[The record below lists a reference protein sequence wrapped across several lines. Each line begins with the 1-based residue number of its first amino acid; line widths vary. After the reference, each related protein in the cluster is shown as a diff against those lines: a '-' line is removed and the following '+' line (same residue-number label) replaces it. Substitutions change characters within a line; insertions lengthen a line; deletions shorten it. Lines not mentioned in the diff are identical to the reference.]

1 MNKKGD
7 VYLLVMS
14 AVITLGLILVF
25 CAISDIEVNGNSPR
39 SAVGLFAGGAVLI
52 GAYMSERARDFLDE
66 RRGK

>member
-14 AVITLGLILVF
+14 AVITLGLIIVF
-25 CAISDIEVNGNSPR
+25 CAVSDIEVNGNSPR
-39 SAVGLFAGGAVLI
+39 STVGLFAGGAALA
-52 GAYMSERARDFLDE
+52 GAYMSERVRDFLEE